1 MLTYNTQRKQLVLPE
16 YGRIIQQMVDHCL
29 TIQDKSE
36 RTQCAHSIVAAMANL
51 FPSQRNSEGFRQKL
65 WDHLAI
71 MSDFKL
77 DIDYPVEIV
86 APDAISDTPVKLS
99 YGAEVS
105 LRRRQYGRN
114 IEQMINIA
122 TDMPAG
128 EEKDA
133 LIMLLANQMKKV
145 MVAAENEN
153 ADDEKIFK
161 DLREMS
167 DGALILMPGVHK
179 LLEFQAAP
187 KPAGKKKKK
196 K

>member
-36 RTQCAHSIVAAMANL
+36 RTQCAHSIVAAMSNL
-51 FPSQRNSEGFRQKL
+51 FPSQRNAEGFRQKL

-86 APDAISDTPVKLS
+86 QPEAISDTPHKLP
-99 YGAEVS
+99 YGAGGD

-122 TDMPAG
+122 ADMPAG

-133 LIMLLANQMKKV
+133 LIMLLANQMKKI

-153 ADDEKIFK
+153 TDDEKIFK

-167 DGALILMPGVHK
+167 DGALILLPGVHK